1 MFTMKST
8 QMKVL
13 QTAMESYAR
22 CVVESV
28 AENEGFNAVSALE
41 AVGFPSVVVSKSV
54 SKTSRVLLPW
64 CGSVDTSCCSGIRVN
79 HGLYTQCTREKDGEY
94 CSTCSKN
101 GGPKHGDISS
111 RCSDDFEHASKVV
124 KYSKVME
131 KLGISRE
138 EAEAAASAAG
148 VTISETDFEKVSGGR
163 RGRPRKLVD
172 TSSSDSDG
180 EPKKRGR
187 PKKQKTVVARSAGDD
202 LIASLMA
209 NAVSASDSDS
219 SVASSEEKAVVK
231 AAKATEKAAK
241 LAAKATE
248 KAAKAEQQATEKA
261 AKAEKQSVEKAAK
274 AEKQAT
280 EKAAK
285 LAEKLASKAAEKA
298 VKDAAKEVLKLEMA
312 AAKAAEKAAKA
323 EKQSAEKAAEKAV
336 KAEKQSA
343 AKAAEKAAK
352 AEKQAAEKAAKAEK
366 QSAEKAV
373 KLAEKE
379 AAKAEKIA
387 ATSLLKL
394 EAAAEEILKAEDAK
408 LEVASDGESS
418 EVEVEEESEVEE
430 SEVEENEV
438 EENEVEVEE
447 FTWLEVDYILN
458 PSTGEMY
465 DKTVFEET
473 GEGESV
479 GTYSGGEVTF
489 L

>member
-312 AAKAAEKAAKA
+312 AAKAAEKA
-323 EKQSAEKAAEKAV
+323 V

>member
-1 MFTMKST
+1 MKAM
-8 QMKVL
+8 QG
-13 QTAMESYAR
+13 AMESYAR
-22 CVVESV
+22 SVVESV
-28 AENEGFNAVSALE
+28 AESEGFDASEALE
-41 AVGFPSVVVSKSV
+41 AVGFPLVEVTKTKSSKSV
-54 SKTSRVLLPW
+54 VLPW
-64 CGSVDTSCCSGIRVN
+64 CGTVDPSCCSGIRVN
-79 HGLYTQCTREKDGEY
+79 HGLYTQCTRQSEGDY

-101 GGPKHGDISS
+101 GGPKYGNISS
-111 RCSDDFEHASKVV
+111 RSSDDFEHASKVV

-138 EAEAAASAAG
+138 EAEAAAEAAG
-148 VTISETDFEKVSGGR
+148 VTISESDFEKVTGGR

-172 TSSSDSDG
+172 TSSSDSEG

-187 PKKQKTVVARSAGDD
+187 PKKAKTVVSHSAGDD

-209 NAVSASDSDS
+209 NAAEASDSGSDS
-219 SVASSEEKAVVK
+219 SVASSEEKA
-231 AAKATEKAAK
+231 AA
-241 LAAKATE
+241 
-248 KAAKAEQQATEKA
+248 KA

-274 AEKQAT
+274 LAAKAEEKAAKAEQQSVEKAAKAEQQSVEKAAKAEQQSVEKAAKLAAKADEKAAKAEQQSV

-323 EKQSAEKAAEKAV
+323 EKQSA
-336 KAEKQSA
+336 
-343 AKAAEKAAK
+343 AKA
-352 AEKQAAEKAAKAEK
+352 
-366 QSAEKAV
+366 AEKAV

-379 AAKAEKIA
+379 AAMAEKIA

-394 EAAAEEILKAEDAK
+394 EAAAEEILKEEDAK
-408 LEVASDGESS
+408 LEVASS
-418 EVEVEEESEVEE
+418 EEEEE
-430 SEVEENEV
+430 EEEND
-438 EENEVEVEE
+438 VEVEE

-479 GTYSGGEVTF
+479 GTYKGGEVTF

>member
-8 QMKVL
+8 QMKAM
-13 QTAMESYAR
+13 QGAMESYAR
-22 CVVESV
+22 SVVESV
-28 AENEGFNAVSALE
+28 AESEGFNASEALE
-41 AVGFPSVVVSKSV
+41 AVGFPLVEVTKTKSSKS
-54 SKTSRVLLPW
+54 VLLPW
-64 CGSVDTSCCSGIRVN
+64 CGTVNTSCCSGIRVN
-79 HGLYTQCTREKDGEY
+79 HGLYTQCTRQSEGDY

-101 GGPKHGDISS
+101 GGPKYGNISS
-111 RCSDDFEHASKVV
+111 RSSDDFEHASKVV

-138 EAEAAASAAG
+138 EAEAAAAFAG
-148 VTISETDFEKVSGGR
+148 VTISSSDFEKVTGGR

-172 TSSSDSDG
+172 TSSSDSEG

-187 PKKQKTVVARSAGDD
+187 PKKAKTVVSHSAGDD

-209 NAVSASDSDS
+209 NAAEASDSGSDS
-219 SVASSEEKAVVK
+219 SVASSEEKA
-231 AAKATEKAAK
+231 AAKAVA
-241 LAAKATE
+241 
-248 KAAKAEQQATEKA
+248 KA

-274 AEKQAT
+274 LASKAAEKAAKLAAKEVLKLEMAAEKAAKAEQQSVEKAAEKAAKAEQQSV

-323 EKQSAEKAAEKAV
+323 EKQSAEKAVKLAE

-343 AKAAEKAAK
+343 DMAEKLAA
-352 AEKQAAEKAAKAEK
+352 AA
-366 QSAEKAV
+366 
-373 KLAEKE
+373 
-379 AAKAEKIA
+379 
-387 ATSLLKL
+387 LLKL
-394 EAAAEEILKAEDAK
+394 EAAAEEILNEEDAK

-418 EVEVEEESEVEE
+418 EVEEEEELEEES
-430 SEVEENEV
+430 
-438 EENEVEVEE
+438 EVEVEE

-479 GTYSGGEVTF
+479 GTYMGGEVTF